1 VPLNEITRFPHAVL
15 EIKLQLEGED
25 QTPPWV
31 TELLNSGMLLEVHKF
46 SKFIHGCAVLLPD
59 DVREVP
65 YWIDD
70 ATLSQSIS
78 QSGASSILRPTD
90 QDHDKGKNKTDF
102 FDSLLPHDKGGQAK
116 VKVVADSH
124 QSMASSQPGTA
135 RQSTSTEQIRAR
147 NIEQQVYDRHGSMEQ
162 DEERNCFLNSYCEWA
177 SAWQG
182 ERITTQKMEPKL
194 FFANERTFIKWM
206 QMAVVL
212 SSISVG
218 VIAFANDESKCWLL
232 SWLVGWFYSIFMSI
246 LLKCRCMAFDNNV
259 ILCYFSVYRF
269 ISVRGDGAFAS
280 VPRRDCI
287 RRAAV
292 SVA

>member
-1 VPLNEITRFPHAVL
+1 MSVPLNEITRFPHAVL

-78 QSGASSILRPTD
+78 QSGAGSILRTPD
-90 QDHDKGKNKTDF
+90 EMDKGKSKPEF
-102 FDSLLPHDKGGQAK
+102 FDSLLPHDKSGQAK
-116 VKVVADSH
+116 AKLVADTR
-124 QSMASSQPGTA
+124 QSLGSQPTNGAA
-135 RQSTSTEQIRAR
+135 REGLSSEPIRAR
-147 NIEQQVYDRHGSMEQ
+147 NIEQQVYARVGATDRE
-162 DEERNCFLNSYCEWA
+162 EERSCFLSNYCEWA
-177 SAWQG
+177 GAWQG

-218 VIAFANDESKCWLL
+218 IIAFSHDESKQ
-232 SWLVGWFYSIFMSI
+232 S
-246 LLKCRCMAFDNNV
+246 FDV
-259 ILCYFSVYRF
+259 T
-269 ISVRGDGAFAS
+269 
-280 VPRRDCI
+280 
-287 RRAAV
+287 
-292 SVA
+292 

>member
-1 VPLNEITRFPHAVL
+1 MYYRYRDPHVSVPLNEITRFPHAVL

-78 QSGASSILRPTD
+78 QSGASSILRPID
-90 QDHDKGKNKTDF
+90 QEQDKGKGKPEF
-102 FDSLLPHDKGGQAK
+102 FDSLLPHDKSGQAK
-116 VKVVADSH
+116 AKSVADTRQPGEGT
-124 QSMASSQPGTA
+124 QSTAREGASSEP
-135 RQSTSTEQIRAR
+135 IRAR
-147 NIEQQVYDRHGSMEQ
+147 NIEQQVYDRHGAADRE
-162 DEERNCFLNSYCEWA
+162 EERCCFLSNYCEWA

-218 VIAFANDESKCWLL
+218 IIAFANDESKYH
-232 SWLVGWFYSIFMSI
+232 V
-246 LLKCRCMAFDNNV
+246 
-259 ILCYFSVYRF
+259 
-269 ISVRGDGAFAS
+269 
-280 VPRRDCI
+280 
-287 RRAAV
+287 V
-292 SVA
+292 S

>member
-1 VPLNEITRFPHAVL
+1 MPLNEITRFPHAVL

-78 QSGASSILRPTD
+78 QSGASSILKTTED
-90 QDHDKGKNKTDF
+90 AKGKSKPEF
-102 FDSLLPHDKGGQAK
+102 FDSLLPHDKSGQAK
-116 VKVVADSH
+116 AKLAAESRAPGQLPSARDG
-124 QSMASSQPGTA
+124 ASSNTQ
-135 RQSTSTEQIRAR
+135 QIRAR
-147 NIEQQVYDRHGSMEQ
+147 NIEQQVYAKAGSAER
-162 DEERNCFLNSYCEWA
+162 EEEARCFLTNYCEWA

-218 VIAFANDESKCWLL
+218 IIAFSHDESKCNHDFL
-232 SWLVGWFYSIFMSI
+232 
-246 LLKCRCMAFDNNV
+246 
-259 ILCYFSVYRF
+259 
-269 ISVRGDGAFAS
+269 
-280 VPRRDCI
+280 I
-287 RRAAV
+287 RYV
-292 SVA
+292 